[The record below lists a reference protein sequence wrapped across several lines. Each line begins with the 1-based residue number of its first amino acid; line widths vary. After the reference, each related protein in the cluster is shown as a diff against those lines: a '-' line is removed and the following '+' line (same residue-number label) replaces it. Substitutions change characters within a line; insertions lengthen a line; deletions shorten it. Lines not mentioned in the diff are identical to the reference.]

1 MKRRN
6 QMKKMAIPTPSSREV
21 DMTYNVTTTLV
32 FLKATYGSSTLE
44 FQKVPIGHSK
54 WSYFSPYVCGF
65 APTGDENEFVFSTVE

>member
-32 FLKATYGSSTLE
+32 FPESNARELDA
-44 FQKVPIGHSK
+44 
-54 WSYFSPYVCGF
+54 
-65 APTGDENEFVFSTVE
+65 